1 MQICLQKE
9 ANLQINLLVFFEP
22 LELYEEMCLIFAWLM
37 LTHVFPMTTA
47 KEQDFFFSTLG
58 E

>member
-47 KEQDFFFSTLG
+47 KEQDFFF
-58 E
+58 

>member
-9 ANLQINLLVFFEP
+9 ANLQINLLVFFQP

-37 LTHVFPMTTA
+37 LTHVLTVTTA
-47 KEQDFFFSTLG
+47 REQDFLF
-58 E
+58 